1 MSTKDLNIQI
11 IIDDREKHVIPFFE
25 DYVMSKHYKTPN
37 ITHKVE
43 RVNIGDYSILCN
55 GFIIFNI
62 ERKTWKDLA
71 SSIKDGR
78 KNNVHKMIKLRE
90 ETKSS
95 QLPNGCQLMYLMEG
109 PPIPKSTS
117 RYGRI
122 PYKNLR
128 SHLDHIMFNY
138 NIHVI
143 HSKNKKGT
151 VDRLYE
157 ICRNFLTITPNP
169 IINIINNTVCDEP
182 KDKSSVESKSLDSPQ
197 IKAKDLKSVNG
208 GAIQQLKTKT
218 PVSETAITYRIWS
231 CIPNITE
238 KTACLFINK
247 DYHISDLILGKI
259 TQDDI
264 YALKYENGYIIGKR
278 ASRIWNGSRILPKN
292 EKYFVNML
300 SQITGV
306 TKKTANIILVTISLE
321 KLLKGEISIETLT
334 NIKKN
339 NDGRNIGKVVA
350 SRIHKFF
357 APLISETK
365 LEII

>member
-1 MSTKDLNIQI
+1 MSVKDLNIQI

-25 DYVMSKHYKTPN
+25 DYVKSKKYKTPN

-90 ETKSS
+90 ETKSH

-143 HSKNKKGT
+143 HSKNKQGT
-151 VDRLYE
+151 VERLYE
-157 ICRNFLTITPNP
+157 ICRNFMTITPNP
-169 IINIINNTVCDEP
+169 ILNIINKPIASSTCQAVTKSTIELNTNV
-182 KDKSSVESKSLDSPQ
+182 
-197 IKAKDLKSVNG
+197 KDLKCING

-247 DYHISDLILGKI
+247 KYHISDLILDKI
-259 TQDDI
+259 SQDEI

-278 ASRIWNGSRILPKN
+278 AVKIWECSKILPKN
-292 EKYFVNML
+292 TKYFINML
-300 SQITGV
+300 SQINGV
-306 TKKTANIILVTISLE
+306 TKKTANVILVTISLK
-321 KLLKGEISIETLT
+321 KLLKGEISIDTLT
-334 NIKKN
+334 NIKKT
-339 NDGRNIGKVVA
+339 DGGQNIGKIVA

-357 APLISETK
+357 GSSVQIHEN
-365 LEII
+365 